1 MHLGYHGRVK
11 GFLSILVLVVLGTA
25 RDARGEID
33 NPFPDST
40 VISPGVKLGYAFG
53 DGGGLSF
60 GLEVTVL
67 KRTGADLSAIVA
79 HGPAINVGWSRGGI
93 LYARVGW
100 EAVSWFVGV
109 EGGPTIVRTRDGVR
123 VGLTVSPWIGA
134 IVVPYYAHTF
144 LLGGPSIR
152 ELGTYLK
159 LPLCTGCE
167 SSGGGGDW
175 DWDDDD

>member
-1 MHLGYHGRVK
+1 MRYSPTVIVL
-11 GFLSILVLVVLGTA
+11 LVLGA
-25 RDARGEID
+25 AAPDAHADID

-40 VISPGVKLGYAFG
+40 IISPGIKLGYAFG
-53 DGGGLSF
+53 DRGGLSF
-60 GLEVTVL
+60 GVELTVL

-79 HGPAINVGWSRGGI
+79 HGPAVNVGWSRGGI
-93 LYARVGW
+93 MYARVGW

-109 EGGPTIVRTRDGVR
+109 EGGPTIVRGPDGVR

-134 IVVPYYAHTF
+134 IVVPYYAHTWLF
-144 LLGGPSIR
+144 GGPSIR

-167 SSGGGGDW
+167 SSGGGSW